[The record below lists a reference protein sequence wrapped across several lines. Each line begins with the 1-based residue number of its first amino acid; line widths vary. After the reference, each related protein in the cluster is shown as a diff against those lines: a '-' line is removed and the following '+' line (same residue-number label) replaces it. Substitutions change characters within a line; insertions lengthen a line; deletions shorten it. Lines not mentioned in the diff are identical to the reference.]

1 MQLYDILKAGKTDK
15 APDSRTL
22 LLARKLFPPPN
33 SGLPVTRGLRSV
45 LHLADFDAQ
54 KSTWT
59 DTTFG
64 KVYTG
69 ASVYHQ
75 SYGVCM
81 NANEPLFSGF
91 NFNTDDFTMYIITT
105 AKDYYA
111 TWSHYLVG
119 SSDGK
124 DNWSFMHSNQWRE
137 LSNGNSSSSNMDIFS
152 TCHGTITDYSGS
164 PYLSCIRYNHA
175 NGCVT
180 CESAGIKLPYYYQSI
195 KTDPKPS
202 DWSMRVECNCNRT
215 SGTPSDFTSSWVK
228 SYIKFVAAATAYHSD
243 SEVEKNLAWI
253 RSNYHVVN

>member
-91 NFNTDDFTMYIITT
+91 NFNTDDFTVYIITT

-124 DNWSFMHSNQWRE
+124 DNWKLHAQQPMARTQQRKQQQFQ
-137 LSNGNSSSSNMDIFS
+137 
-152 TCHGTITDYSGS
+152 HGYFL
-164 PYLSCIRYNHA
+164 YLPRYDNR
-175 NGCVT
+175 
-180 CESAGIKLPYYYQSI
+180 PQRQSV
-195 KTDPKPS
+195 P
-202 DWSMRVECNCNRT
+202 
-215 SGTPSDFTSSWVK
+215 
-228 SYIKFVAAATAYHSD
+228 
-243 SEVEKNLAWI
+243 
-253 RSNYHVVN
+253 

>member
-91 NFNTDDFTMYIITT
+91 NFNTDDFTVYIITT
-105 AKDYYA
+105 A
-111 TWSHYLVG
+111 
-119 SSDGK
+119 
-124 DNWSFMHSNQWRE
+124 
-137 LSNGNSSSSNMDIFS
+137 NSSSSNMDIFS

-195 KTDPKPS
+195 NTDPKPS

>member
-1 MQLYDILKAGKTDK
+1 MLV
-15 APDSRTL
+15 
-22 LLARKLFPPPN
+22 KL
-33 SGLPVTRGLRSV
+33 
-45 LHLADFDAQ
+45 H
-54 KSTWT
+54 
-59 DTTFG
+59 
-64 KVYTG
+64 
-69 ASVYHQ
+69 
-75 SYGVCM
+75 
-81 NANEPLFSGF
+81 
-91 NFNTDDFTMYIITT
+91 
-105 AKDYYA
+105 
-111 TWSHYLVG
+111 
-119 SSDGK
+119 K